1 MKCKH
6 ARSLLSS
13 YLDGEVSAKA
23 ADSIRAHLSSCDGCR
38 AYMEDMTASRDALRS
53 CLDLSASACFDA
65 RVLVAVS
72 ARPAVRPS
80 FIDVLIDFMRPGWR
94 QVAMSGVGALVLAY
108 MILGCAGFDLV
119 RSIHAAQSEMILP
132 PDLRMALDD
141 VRGYLDFN
149 GEKSTP
155 GRSLLKHI
163 DQKSEGM
170 QRCCDDTCS

>member
-23 ADSIRAHLSSCDGCR
+23 ANSIRAHLSCCDGCR
-38 AYMEDMTASRDALRS
+38 AYMEDITASREALRS
-53 CLDLSASACFDA
+53 CLDLSAPEYFDA
-65 RVLVAVS
+65 KVLDS
-72 ARPAVRPS
+72 ILTIPAVRKD
-80 FIDVLIDFMRPGWR
+80 FIDVFIDFMRPGWR

-119 RSIHAAQSEMILP
+119 KSIHAAQSEMILP
-132 PDLRMALDD
+132 PDLRTALDD

-170 QRCCDDTCS
+170 LRCYDDTCS